1 LTGAVEPIRN
11 KIYRVGRLM
20 VTRKTVYALRA
31 LSHLA
36 NSASGQP
43 LLAAEIAA
51 HEGIPRR
58 FLDTILRQLT
68 RSGLLMSS
76 RGPHGGYS
84 LRSPASEINVASV
97 IRVLDGAAFPF
108 PCLNWDHPVRCVEC
122 PGPRE
127 CAAHAALGVMG
138 DAALRVLEGMSLA
151 DLVNNIALENSN
163 DSTRPLIP
171 LRLRSGAPVREL
183 P

>member
-1 LTGAVEPIRN
+1 
-11 KIYRVGRLM
+11 M

-31 LSHLA
+31 LSQLA
-36 NSASGQP
+36 SSAQGQP

-51 HEGIPRR
+51 NEGIPRR

-68 RSGLLMSS
+68 RSGLLTSS

-84 LRSPASEINVASV
+84 LRSPASEIKVASV

-108 PCLNWDHPVRCVEC
+108 PCLNWDHPVRCAEC
-122 PGPRE
+122 PGPGE

-138 DAALRVLEGMSLA
+138 NAALHVLETMSLA
-151 DLVNNIALENSN
+151 DVVKSVAPDKTKDPNRLL
-163 DSTRPLIP
+163 P
-171 LRLRSGAPVREL
+171 LRRHPNAPERQL

>member
-1 LTGAVEPIRN
+1 
-11 KIYRVGRLM
+11 M

-31 LSHLA
+31 LFQLA
-36 NSASGQP
+36 KAAHGQP

-51 HEGIPRR
+51 SEGIPRR

-68 RSGLLMSS
+68 RSGLLTSS

-108 PCLNWDHPVRCVEC
+108 PCLNWDHPVRCAEC
-122 PGPRE
+122 PGAGE

-138 DAALRVLEGMSLA
+138 DAALRVLEAMSLA
-151 DLVNNIALENSN
+151 DLVKSIALNQTN
-163 DSTRPLIP
+163 DLNRPLIP
-171 LRLRSGAPVREL
+171 LRRSAGAPVREL

>member
-1 LTGAVEPIRN
+1 
-11 KIYRVGRLM
+11 M

-31 LSHLA
+31 LFQLA
-36 NSASGQP
+36 NSAQGQP
-43 LLAAEIAA
+43 VLAAEIAA
-51 HEGIPRR
+51 SEGIPRR

-68 RSGLLMSS
+68 RSGLLTSS

-84 LRSPASEINVASV
+84 LRSPPSEINVASV

-108 PCLNWDHPVRCVEC
+108 PCLNWDHPVRCAEC
-122 PGPRE
+122 PGPGE

-138 DAALRVLEGMSLA
+138 DAARRVLEAMSLA
-151 DLVNNIALENSN
+151 DLVKSIALNPTN
-163 DSTRPLIP
+163 DSNRPLIP
-171 LRLRSGAPVREL
+171 LRRRSGARIREL